1 MKLAM
6 ALAALVLLIT
16 VASVSVL
23 EAGPVGKTGQD
34 QPEAIFTCEELDQKI
49 ANVELYKK
57 TGDERLLLD
66 LDENSEAP
74 SGIKTGGP
82 LRPADL
88 KWADQHLAMLKLVR
102 LDQKCPRTLSK

>member
-1 MKLAM
+1 MNLATI
-6 ALAALVLLIT
+6 LAALLLPLA
-16 VASVSVL
+16 ASSVL
-23 EAGPVGKTGQD
+23 EAGSAVETGRE
-34 QPEAIFTCEELDQKI
+34 QPEVIFTCEELDQKI
-49 ANVELYKK
+49 ANIELYKK

-74 SGIKTGGP
+74 SGLKTGGP

-102 LDQKCPRTLSK
+102 LNQKCPGAISK

>member
-1 MKLAM
+1 MKLATIP
-6 ALAALVLLIT
+6 AILVLLIT
-16 VASVSVL
+16 ASSTSVL
-23 EAGPVGKTGQD
+23 EAGPSVKTGQG
-34 QPEAIFTCEELDQKI
+34 QSEVMFTCEELDRKI
-49 ANVELYKK
+49 ANIELYKK

-102 LDQKCPRTLSK
+102 LDQKCSGALSK